1 MFAYLFRMIVFF
13 VTISVVR
20 SVIQALVRAFR
31 GTPSTRN
38 QGQPDSPKQGS
49 PQTGPESGGAASAS
63 TLLHQDP
70 VCGTYVAAGSSLR
83 KICGGKVFH
92 FCSEECRERYVG

>member
-1 MFAYLFRMIVFF
+1 MFAYLFRMLAFF

-20 SVIQALVRAFR
+20 SVIQALLRLFR
-31 GTPSTRN
+31 GA
-38 QGQPDSPKQGS
+38 DSLPKKR
-49 PQTGPESGGAASAS
+49 PESPGAASAS

-70 VCGTYVAAGSSLR
+70 VCGTYVAANSSLR

-92 FCSEECRERYVG
+92 FCSEECRDRYVA

>member
-31 GTPSTRN
+31 GGNSLRN
-38 QGQPDSPKQGS
+38 AGAQAPPTAG
-49 PQTGPESGGAASAS
+49 PQAAGGASPS

-70 VCGTYVAAGSSLR
+70 VCGTYVAANSSLR

-92 FCSEECRERYVG
+92 FCSEECRNRYVA

>member
-1 MFAYLFRMIVFF
+1 MFAYLFRMLVFF

-31 GTPSTRN
+31 GTDAPRNPGPQVPS
-38 QGQPDSPKQGS
+38 G
-49 PQTGPESGGAASAS
+49 TGPASAGTATAA

-70 VCGTYVAAGSSLR
+70 VCGTYVAASSSLR

-92 FCSEECRERYVG
+92 FCSEECRNRYVA

>member
-1 MFAYLFRMIVFF
+1 MFSFIYRLILFFIA
-13 VTISVVR
+13 ISVIQ

-31 GTPSTRN
+31 GQGPRN
-38 QGQPDSPKQGS
+38 VP
-49 PQTGPESGGAASAS
+49 GAAPRTTNSASGPSES

-83 KICGGKVFH
+83 KISHGRVYH
-92 FCSEECRERYVG
+92 FCSEECRNKFHA

>member
-1 MFAYLFRMIVFF
+1 MLAYLFRMLVFF

-20 SVIQALVRAFR
+20 SVVQAVVRAFR
-31 GTPSTRN
+31 GT
-38 QGQPDSPKQGS
+38 DSPRS
-49 PQTGPESGGAASAS
+49 PVTPAPPGTPTAS

-70 VCGTYVAAGSSLR
+70 VCGTYVAASSSLR

-92 FCSEECRERYVG
+92 FCSEECRNRYVA